1 MKRIILFYI
10 LIVPILACAQPKC
23 EVRAVWLT
31 TIGGIDWPSSYAHN
45 GMGIEKQKRQLTEIL
60 DRLKAVNVNT
70 VLLQTRVRGTT
81 IYPSDIEPWDGCLS
95 GKPGQGPGY
104 DALQFAIEECHRRG
118 MEIHAW
124 VVTIPV
130 GKWNTYGCKQ
140 LRKRYGN
147 IIRKIGDEG
156 YMDPESPFTANY
168 IADICEEI
176 TKKYDIDGIHLDYIR
191 YPETWRGSK
200 KHTYITNIVEAI
212 SKKVKYYKPWI
223 KLSCSPIGKYD
234 DLSRY
239 RSNGWNARSR
249 VAQDA
254 QAWLKDGLMDQLY
267 PMMYFSGN
275 NFYPFAL
282 DWKEHSYGRHIVS
295 GLGIYMLHPHE
306 RNWPISE
313 VQRQLS
319 FVRNIGIG
327 HCYFRAKF
335 LLDDIKGIYNYVT
348 LHDNTPALIPEMS
361 WLNGKLPDA
370 PSQFKVERTD
380 KGDMLKWSGAK
391 DNSDGPYLI
400 YNIYASSTYPVDI
413 NNPGNLIATR
423 YLWSNLTVSRS
434 SEDKLLFYAVT
445 AQDRYGFESK
455 AKQEESIPSK
465 ELSASSLLPNDG
477 YSLKVN
483 HLIDTKQLLIVTLQG
498 QPLYEYKIS
507 PTIDISSIPDG
518 IYQLKSKNRNGVI
531 HRLGFFVIK
540 R

>member
-10 LIVPILACAQPKC
+10 FIVPILACAQPKC

-200 KHTYITNIVEAI
+200 KHTYITNIIEAI

-465 ELSASSLLPNDG
+465 ELTASSLLPNDG